1 MNTHREEGIRQA
13 VRETYANIAK
23 GAVSGCGCGPSSC
36 CGVSTVVA
44 TPAEKVGYSREQA
57 QAVPQGAEMGLG
69 CGNPQVIAN
78 LKPGETVL
86 DLGSG
91 GGFDCLLAAHAV
103 GDEGQVIGVDMTP
116 EMIDRARANADNA
129 AVTNVEFRLGEI
141 EHLPVAD
148 ATVDVIISNCVI
160 NLATDKGAVYREA
173 YRVLKT
179 GGRLAIAD
187 MVARAPLPESI
198 RDDVVLYAGCIG
210 GAASLE
216 EIKTLLSEIGFIDVE
231 IQVRFELGGTPAS
244 EAMDRFI
251 AENVVSATIEAT
263 KS

>member
-23 GAVSGCGCGPSSC
+23 GVANGCGCGPSSC
-36 CGVSTVVA
+36 CGASAESA
-44 TPAEKVGYSREQA
+44 THAERVGYSRHQA

-69 CGNPQVIAN
+69 CGNPQAIAA
-78 LKPGETVL
+78 LKSGETVL

-91 GGFDCLLAAHAV
+91 GGFDCLLAARAV
-103 GDEGQVIGVDMTP
+103 GGEGQVIGVDMTP
-116 EMIDRARANADNA
+116 EMIDRARANTDEAG
-129 AVTNVEFRLGEI
+129 VTNVEFRLGEI

-148 ATVDVIISNCVI
+148 ATVDVIISNCAI
-160 NLATDKGAVYREA
+160 NLATDKPAVYREA

-231 IQVRFELGGTPAS
+231 IQVRFEVGGTPVS

-251 AENVVSATIEAT
+251 ADNIASSTIKAT
-263 KS
+263 KP

>member
-1 MNTHREEGIRQA
+1 MNTHHEKGIRQA

-23 GAVSGCGCGPSSC
+23 GVADGCGCGPWNC
-36 CGVSTVVA
+36 CGPGTAA
-44 TPAEKVGYSREQA
+44 THAENIGYSRNETE
-57 QAVPQGAEMGLG
+57 AVPDGAEMGLG
-69 CGNPQVIAN
+69 CGNPQAIAA

-91 GGFDCLLAAHAV
+91 GGFDCLLAARAV
-103 GDEGQVIGVDMTP
+103 GDEGHVIGIDMTP
-116 EMIDRARANADNA
+116 EMIDKARANAQKA

-160 NLATDKGAVYREA
+160 NLATDKAAVYREA
-173 YRVLKT
+173 HRVLKT

-187 MVARAPLPESI
+187 MVAKAPLPQSVRENAA
-198 RDDVVLYAGCIG
+198 LYAGCVG
-210 GAASLE
+210 GAATPE
-216 EIKTLLSEIGFIDVE
+216 EIEVLLSEVGFVDVE
-231 IQVRFELGGTPAS
+231 IQDQSEPRGTPAS
-244 EAMDRFI
+244 AAMGDFI
-251 AENVVSATIEAT
+251 AENVFSATIEAT